1 MTDTKQQIRAK
12 ILPQL
17 ESFSDEL
24 FDCYC
29 SDDPAL
35 NYMVRKLDQITE
47 ELITILNQE
56 GTQND

>member
-1 MTDTKQQIRAK
+1 MTDKEQQIRAK

-24 FDCYC
+24 FDDCY
-29 SDDPAL
+29 DYPPL

>member
-29 SDDPAL
+29 PDDPAL

-47 ELITILNQE
+47 ELITLLNQDD
-56 GTQND
+56 T

>member
-1 MTDTKQQIRAK
+1 MTDTKQQIRVK

-24 FDCYC
+24 LNCYC

-35 NYMVRKLDQITE
+35 NYMVRKLNQITE

-56 GTQND
+56 VTRND